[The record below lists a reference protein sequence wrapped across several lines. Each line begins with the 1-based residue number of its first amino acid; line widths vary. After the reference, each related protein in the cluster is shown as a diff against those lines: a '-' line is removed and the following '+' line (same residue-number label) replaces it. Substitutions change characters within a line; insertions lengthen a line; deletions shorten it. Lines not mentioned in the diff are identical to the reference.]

1 MTAAQRIIKYFALAL
16 AAIVIA
22 AIIGG
27 CTLGLYIAGNV
38 TGLIKN
44 DAYVMENA
52 EVISGDTKEV
62 KSLNVELGATNFV
75 IKEGDEFKVET
86 NKSNV
91 TFEDKEGDVTIKE
104 NGGSW
109 FNFGANSGGLT
120 IYVPK
125 EFDPFENVVI
135 KNGTGTFTAD
145 KIAAKDFKLEVG
157 TGAVK
162 IQELNV
168 SARAD
173 IDGGVGKIEILG
185 GKIND
190 LDLDLGVGGTS
201 LKTELTGNSEIDS
214 GVGGLD
220 VTLVGS
226 RKDYEIKADK
236 GIGGINIDGQD
247 VGDDQ
252 TIGSG
257 ASKVK
262 ISGGIGGINVRFE
275 KKPETKK
282 AE

>member
-27 CTLGLYIAGNV
+27 CTLGLYIVGNV

-145 KIAAKDFKLEVG
+145 KIAAKGFRLEVG

-185 GKIND
+185 GAIND

-201 LKTELTGNSEIDS
+201 LKTELTGNTEIDS
-214 GVGGLD
+214 GIGSLD
-220 VTLVGS
+220 VTLIGS
-226 RKDYEIKADK
+226 RKDYKIQAEK

-247 VGDDQ
+247 VGDNQ
-252 TIGSG
+252 TIGDG
-257 ASKVK
+257 ANNLK

>member
-1 MTAAQRIIKYFALAL
+1 MTAAQRIIKYFAIAL

-27 CTLGLYIAGNV
+27 FTFGLYIVGNV

-62 KSLNVELGATNFV
+62 SKLEVDLGATNFV
-75 IKEGDEFKVET
+75 IKKGDEFKVET

-91 TFEDKEGDVTIKE
+91 TFEEKDGAAIIKE
-104 NGGSW
+104 KGNNW
-109 FNFGANSGGLT
+109 LNFGATAGGLT
-120 IYVPK
+120 IYVPE
-125 EFDPFENVVI
+125 EFDPFEDIVI
-135 KNGTGTFTAD
+135 KNGTGTLTAD
-145 KIAAKDFKLEVG
+145 KIETKSLRLELG

-162 IQELNV
+162 IEELNV
-168 SARAD
+168 TEHAV

-185 GKIND
+185 GAIHD

-201 LKTELTGNSEIDS
+201 IKTELTGNSEIDS

-220 VTLVGS
+220 VTLIGS
-226 RKDYEIKADK
+226 RKDYEIRAEK
-236 GIGGINIDGQD
+236 GIGGISIDGRD

-252 TIGSG
+252 TVGSG
-257 ASKVK
+257 TSKLK
-262 ISGGIGGINVRFE
+262 ISGGVGGINVRFE
-275 KKPETKK
+275 KKPEVKK